1 MPAFVR
7 IGRAGRRTAVLL
19 LAALAAT
26 VTVVTV
32 APVATTTAGATRFVT
47 HARATGGP
55 PAPAPA
61 PAAGGPPAPAGLGP
75 GWAAQLAGHAQVVIA
90 SGTDS
95 NSPHAAVTE
104 WQRGPGGWVQ
114 LGEWSAWNGSAGWT
128 TTPAEGRPQ
137 SPVGVFGLTDAGGYA
152 PNPGSSLPYDH
163 SRSSYSLI
171 FNGVRAFNHVI
182 AINYNR
188 VSGAA
193 PANQTRPMGYAAGG
207 GFWIHTQHNSGT
219 NGCIGIPDTGV
230 VQLQKTLD
238 PAAKPVIVM
247 GPATVLAH

>member
-1 MPAFVR
+1 
-7 IGRAGRRTAVLL
+7 
-19 LAALAAT
+19 
-26 VTVVTV
+26 
-32 APVATTTAGATRFVT
+32 
-47 HARATGGP
+47 
-55 PAPAPA
+55 PA